1 MAEDASNSVAVAGS
15 AATAASAGVAM
26 SAATLFGVW
35 IDRSEMVAV
44 IGDLERDGLV
54 ARVRD
59 EQDRRRNVVRLTL
72 AGADTLKQL
81 DAPVEEA
88 QRAPSGAPFGRRAP
102 RAAAPAYRRG
112 RAPPLAAAR
121 RPAAQLTLN
130 PLHRH
135 VDAGDPT
142 APASA

>member
-72 AGADTLKQL
+72 AG
-81 DAPVEEA
+81 
-88 QRAPSGAPFGRRAP
+88 
-102 RAAAPAYRRG
+102 
-112 RAPPLAAAR
+112 
-121 RPAAQLTLN
+121 
-130 PLHRH
+130 
-135 VDAGDPT
+135 PT
-142 APASA
+142 P